1 MKKEILDSLN
11 KVGICVI
18 EDYFPSD
25 WCDNAVSHM
34 EDALVTYKDKVQSQA
49 TEGTS
54 GDFRVF
60 KMENQYDTA
69 KEFADDKF
77 LLDVGT
83 EYFGYPIVSH
93 FVLGGKVQHNPNQT
107 TNSGGGWHR
116 DNRGKQIKT
125 IVYLTDVSEESG
137 PFSFLPLSNQFDLQ
151 TRDGIGKATRY
162 DDSIVDEFCK
172 ENNIEPF
179 KVIGKKGTIIF
190 VDTSFIHRGLNIQ
203 SGSRYTYTN
212 YYFENHPQRIQMS
225 EDKWGKN
232 YI

>member
-1 MKKEILDSLN
+1 MKKEIVDSLN

-25 WCDNAVSHM
+25 WCDNAVSHI
-34 EDALVTYKDKVQSQA
+34 EDSLVTYKDKVQSQ
-49 TEGTS
+49 TSEGTS

-69 KEFADDKF
+69 KQFADDDF

-83 EYFGYPIVSH
+83 EYFGHPIVSH

>member
-1 MKKEILDSLN
+1 MKNEILDNLN

-18 EDYFPSD
+18 EDYFNSD
-25 WCDNAVSHM
+25 WCDKAVLDL
-34 EDALVTYKDKVQSQA
+34 EDSLITYKDKIQSEA
-49 TEGTS
+49 KEGTS
-54 GDFRVF
+54 GDFRIF

-69 KEFADDKF
+69 KTFANDNF
-77 LLDVGT
+77 LLDIGS
-83 EYFGYPIVSH
+83 EYFGYKIVSH
-93 FVLGGKVQHNPNQT
+93 FVLGGKVQYNPNKI

-125 IVYLTDVSEESG
+125 IVYLTDVEETSG

-162 DDSIVDEFCK
+162 DDNIVNEFCK
-172 ENNIEPF
+172 KNNIEPF

-190 VDTSFIHRGLNIQ
+190 VDTSYIHRGLNIQ

-212 YYFENHPQRIQMS
+212 YYFEDHPQRFQLT
-225 EDKWGKN
+225 EDKWGKMF
-232 YI
+232 I

>member
-25 WCDNAVSHM
+25 WCDKAVSHM

>member
-1 MKKEILDSLN
+1 MKKEIVDSLN

-34 EDALVTYKDKVQSQA
+34 EDALVTYKDKVQSQI
-49 TEGTS
+49 TESTS

-69 KEFADDKF
+69 KQFADDKF

-83 EYFGYPIVSH
+83 EYFGNPIVSH

-137 PFSFLPLSNQFDLQ
+137 PFSFLPLSNQFHLQ

>member
-1 MKKEILDSLN
+1 MKKEIVDSLN

-34 EDALVTYKDKVQSQA
+34 EDALVTYKDKVQSE
-49 TEGTS
+49 TKESTS

-69 KEFADDKF
+69 KQFADDKF

-83 EYFGYPIVSH
+83 EYFGNPIVSH

-125 IVYLTDVSEESG
+125 IVYLTDVSEKSG

-162 DDSIVDEFCK
+162 DDSIVDGFCK

-179 KVIGKKGTIIF
+179 KVIGKKGTMIF

>member
-1 MKKEILDSLN
+1 MKAQILDALN
-11 KVGICVI
+11 NVGICVI

-34 EDALVTYKDKVQSQA
+34 EDALVIYKDKVQSE
-49 TEGTS
+49 TKESTS

-69 KEFADDKF
+69 KQFADDEF

-83 EYFGYPIVSH
+83 NYFGYPIVSH

-116 DNRGKQIKT
+116 DNRAKQIKT
-125 IVYLTDVSEESG
+125 IVYLSDVEESNG
-137 PFSFLPLSNQFDLQ
+137 PFLFLPQSNKYDLP
-151 TRDGIGKATRY
+151 TRDGEGKVTRY
-162 DDSIVDEFCK
+162 DDSIVSSFCNQNK
-172 ENNIEPF
+172 VSPF
-179 KVIGKKGTIIF
+179 KVLGKKGTLIF
-190 VDTSFIHRGLNIQ
+190 VDTSYIHRGMNIE

>member
-1 MKKEILDSLN
+1 
-11 KVGICVI
+11 
-18 EDYFPSD
+18 
-25 WCDNAVSHM
+25 M

>member
-18 EDYFPSD
+18 EDYFSSE
-25 WCDNAVSHM
+25 WCDNAVSHI

-69 KEFADDKF
+69 KQFADDKF

-116 DNRGKQIKT
+116 DNRAKQIKT
-125 IVYLTDVSEESG
+125 IVYLSDVGESNG
-137 PFSFLPLSNQFDLQ
+137 PFSFLQGSSTFDLP
-151 TRDGIGKATRY
+151 TRDGIGKVTRY
-162 DDSIVDEFCK
+162 DDSVVDEFCNQ
-172 ENNIEPF
+172 NNLEPF
-179 KVIGKKGTIIF
+179 KVVGKKGTVIF
-190 VDTSFIHRGLNIQ
+190 VDTSHIHRGLNIDD
-203 SGSRYTYTN
+203 GARYTFTN
-212 YYFENHPQRIQMS
+212 YYFENHPQRLQMS

>member
-1 MKKEILDSLN
+1 MKKEIVDSLN

-34 EDALVTYKDKVQSQA
+34 EDALVTYKDKVQSQI
-49 TEGTS
+49 TESTS

-69 KEFADDKF
+69 KQFADDKF
-77 LLDVGT
+77 LLDVGA
-83 EYFGYPIVSH
+83 EYFGNPIVSH

-162 DDSIVDEFCK
+162 DDSIVDRFCK
-172 ENNIEPF
+172 ENTIEPF